1 MKNVLMSVTLASAVA
16 LLSQCA
22 AAENVTYHL
31 EGLDLSTMTKG
42 SNDVNKNKSTGGN
55 TLTMNGVQYSTGV
68 GTHAES
74 HYVIYLNGKGVSFR
88 AKVGIDDESL
98 DSEGRSRSNGVIFR
112 VVSLDDGTDLAN
124 SGVVNAGEGAKEIS
138 ASLEGVAQIDLVV
151 ETNGAND
158 WDHADWVETELVCSE
173 AIFADETTNRLWN
186 PTESGKSIADGA
198 EWNPKFTGG
207 YPTHC
212 DFFAINSETPAAL
225 SVGESFAAKKLRVGY
240 GVTLNDSGDFVQDAA
255 SDLGAVF
262 NMTGGS
268 LDVIDE
274 LSIGAAFADKCNCIM
289 NVTGGKVSAGKLIM
303 GDCASNGGKYNG
315 LTIDGAGAEMELNL
329 GESTI
334 SQYREG
340 NSKIEIKNG
349 GKLTSKSR
357 FTVGRDGFA
366 TVTVEGKD
374 SSFISSGNLHIAQA
388 SSARGVV
395 HVVSGTLEAGNHI
408 YVGENGVG
416 TLIVSGKLKAGNNI
430 SVGENGV
437 GTLRVEGTDS
447 SFISSGNL
455 HIAQRSSATGVVH
468 VVSGTLQAGNDIYV
482 GNKGF
487 GTLTIDGGTVSCT
500 WWLDFNREEGSS
512 SEHGGVVNFN
522 GGVLNVGRIHSARG
536 PSTFNWNGGTYKPN
550 GNESDCFDASE
561 GLTVNVLARGAV
573 LDTSSCS
580 EKSKESKI
588 ASALAGSGFFRKIG
602 SGTGKLT
609 GSVDLRRGFVVEQ
622 GTLKIT
628 GTIASTATTPLKE
641 ISVADGAS
649 LDLNEQTV
657 HVLAYKVAGVGKE
670 AGTYSEQNGTII
682 VVDADTTPVS
692 AVWTNGAGDGDV
704 DNAAN
709 WETRNEDGVVVYDVL
724 PTDSTVVTIPYK
736 GRLENLG
743 EFDSLETILSVSGE
757 ATLAG
762 FAAAPVVAKSA
773 VGWYDASDRASLTVA
788 DDGTVNGIDNKGSS
802 SVDLDLA
809 LAEPGKLRQ
818 PSYDPAKWSLNGL
831 PVIAFTNAY
840 GFASKD
846 ETGIA
851 SSADKTIMVVSRHQC
866 NTFHKY
872 DDSGAETGEYYNEM
886 MPLGIEST
894 NENNDGF
901 RIEDC
906 DWGWRMSYWDEGIET
921 GKFRELDLKKG
932 SITARDP
939 SNNER
944 WQMWDMGIGDM
955 VVQAHCW
962 DSDTGHLG
970 TSASE
975 TISAAGERTDN
986 KIYLGYRKRYST
998 SSSGFIAEAF
1008 VFDKALAEG
1017 ELAAMRDY
1025 LQQKWFSSDSVSTL
1039 PESLRLESGASLNL
1053 NGRPVEFAK
1062 VYGGGTLSN
1071 GAATITDTLVVTVND
1086 DGTIDPLAVDGA
1098 LVIGQNAKLVVKNAR
1113 KLVGTNPVVVAS
1125 ATEGITGAFAS
1136 AVSDP
1141 EGLPLRSVKSA
1152 DGKSITI
1159 ARRGGLM
1166 LILR

>member
-22 AAENVTYHL
+22 AAENVTYRL
-31 EGLDLSTMTKG
+31 EDLDLSTMTKG
-42 SNDVNKNKSTGGN
+42 SNAVNKNQSTDGKR
-55 TLTMNGVQYSTGV
+55 LTINGKEYDYGV

-74 HYVIYLNGKGVSFR
+74 HYVIYLNGKGVSFK
-88 AKVGIDDESL
+88 AKGGLDDEQR
-98 DSEGRSRSNGVIFR
+98 DENGTPRSNGVIFK
-112 VVSLDDGTDLAN
+112 VVNLDNNSIIATTDVVKGKTDAVSLKQLTDNSETINLA
-124 SGVVNAGEGAKEIS
+124 GIQK
-138 ASLEGVAQIDLVV
+138 IDLVV
-151 ETNGAND
+151 DPNGGND
-158 WDHADWVETELVCSE
+158 WDHADWVETELICSE
-173 AIFADETTNRLWN
+173 AIFVDETKRLWN

-198 EWNPKFTGG
+198 AWNPTFEDG

-225 SVGESFAAKKLRVGY
+225 SVGESFAAKKFRVGY
-240 GVTLNDSGDFVQDAA
+240 GVTLNGSEFHHDAA
-255 SDLGAVF
+255 NDRGGVF
-262 NMTGGS
+262 NMTGGL

-274 LSIGAAFADKCNCIM
+274 LFIGAGYADNRNCM
-289 NVTGGKVSAGKLIM
+289 MKVTGGKVTAGKLIM

-315 LTIDGAGAEMELNL
+315 LTIDGAEMELTV
-329 GESTI
+329 GESYI
-334 SQYREG
+334 SKYEKG

-357 FTVGRDGFA
+357 FYVGEQGFG
-366 TVTVEGKD
+366 TLTVEGTD
-374 SSFISSGNLHIAQA
+374 SSFISSGDLYIAEG

-395 HVVSGTLEAGNHI
+395 HVVSGTLEARDRI
-408 YVGENGVG
+408 YVGEQGFG
-416 TLIVSGKLKAGNNI
+416 TL
-430 SVGENGV
+430 
-437 GTLRVEGTDS
+437 TVEGTDS
-447 SFISSGNL
+447 SFKSSGNL
-455 HIAQRSSATGVVH
+455 HIAQGSSATGVVH

-522 GGVLNVGRIHSARG
+522 GGVLNVGKIHSARG

-573 LDTSSCS
+573 LDTSSCF
-580 EKSKESKI
+580 EKGKESII

-609 GSVDLRRGFVVEQ
+609 GSVDLRRGFIVEE

-628 GTIASTATTPLKE
+628 GTIASMATTPLKE

-649 LDLNEQTV
+649 LDLNGQTV
-657 HVLAYKVAGVGKE
+657 HVLAYKVAGVEQE

-682 VVDADTTPVS
+682 VIAADTTPVS
-692 AVWTNGAGDGDV
+692 AVWTNGSGDGDV
-704 DNAAN
+704 ANAAN
-709 WETRNEDGVVVYDVL
+709 WEARNKDGVLLYDVL
-724 PTDSTVVTIPYK
+724 PTDSTVVTIPYE
-736 GRLENLG
+736 GRLEKLG
-743 EFDSLETILSVSGE
+743 EFNSAETILSVSGA

-762 FAAAPVVAKSA
+762 FAAAPVIAKSA

-809 LAEPGKLRQ
+809 LAEPDKARQ

-872 DDSGAETGEYYNEM
+872 DSSGAETGEYYNEM

-894 NENNDGF
+894 TENNDGF

-906 DWGWRMSYWDEGIET
+906 DWGWRLSYWDEGIET
-921 GKFRELDLKKG
+921 GKFRELGKG

-944 WQMWDMGIGDM
+944 WQMWDMGIKDM
-955 VVQAHCW
+955 TVLAHCW

-970 TSASE
+970 ISASE
-975 TISAAGERTDN
+975 MISAAGERTDN
-986 KIYLGYRKRYST
+986 KIYLGYRKLYST

-1086 DGTIDPLAVDGA
+1086 DGTIAPLAVDGA
-1098 LVIGQNAKLVVKNAR
+1098 LVIGKNAKIVVKNAK
-1113 KLVGTNPVVVAS
+1113 KLIGLNPVVVAS

-1166 LILR
+1166 LIVR

>member
-31 EGLDLSTMTKG
+31 EDLDLSTMTKG
-42 SNDVNKNKSTGGN
+42 SNAVNKNQSTDGKP
-55 TLTMNGVQYSTGV
+55 LTINGEVYEKGV

-74 HYVIYLNGKGVSFR
+74 HYVIYLNGKGVSFK
-88 AKVGIDDESL
+88 AKGGLDDEQL
-98 DSEGRSRSNGVIFR
+98 ENGTPRSNGVIFKI
-112 VVSLDDGTDLAN
+112 VNLDSNTEIASTGVVYGGTDAVSLKQTSDNSETINLDGIQ
-124 SGVVNAGEGAKEIS
+124 K
-138 ASLEGVAQIDLVV
+138 IDLVV
-151 ETNGAND
+151 DPNGGND

-173 AIFADETTNRLWN
+173 AIFPNETKRLWN
-186 PTESGKSIADGA
+186 PTESGKSITDGA
-198 EWNPKFTGG
+198 AWFPTFRGG

-240 GVTLNDSGDFVQDAA
+240 GVTLNDSGEFVQDAA
-255 SDLGAVF
+255 SDRGAVF

-274 LSIGAAFADKCNCIM
+274 LSIGAGFADNCNCIM
-289 NVTGGKVSAGKLIM
+289 NVTGGKVTAGKLIM

-315 LTIDGAGAEMELNL
+315 LTIDGAEMELNV
-329 GESTI
+329 GESYI

-357 FTVGRDGFA
+357 FNVGASGFA

-395 HVVSGTLEAGNHI
+395 HVVSGTLEASDRI
-408 YVGENGVG
+408 YVGDWGFG
-416 TLIVSGKLKAGNNI
+416 TL
-430 SVGENGV
+430 
-437 GTLRVEGTDS
+437 TVEGTDS
-447 SFISSGNL
+447 SFKSSGNL
-455 HIAQRSSATGVVH
+455 HIAQESSATGVVH
-468 VVSGTLQAGNDIYV
+468 IVSGTLKAGNDIYV

-500 WWLDFNREEGSS
+500 YWLDFNREEGSS
-512 SEHGGVVNFN
+512 SEHGGVVNLN
-522 GGVLNVGRIHSARG
+522 GGVLNVGKIHSARG

-550 GNESDCFDASE
+550 GNYSDCFEAPE
-561 GLTVNVLARGAV
+561 GLTVNVLAGGAV

-580 EKSKESKI
+580 ESII
-588 ASALAGSGFFRKIG
+588 APALAGSGFFRKIG

-609 GSVDLRRGFVVEQ
+609 GSVDLRRGFIVEE

-657 HVLAYKVAGVGKE
+657 HVLAYKVAGVEKK
-670 AGTYSEQNGTII
+670 AGTYSKQNGTII
-682 VVDADTTPVS
+682 VIDADTTPVS
-692 AVWTNGAGDGDV
+692 AVWTNGSGDGDV
-704 DNAAN
+704 ANAAN
-709 WETRNEDGVVVYDVL
+709 WEARNKDGVVVYDVL
-724 PTDSTVVTIPYK
+724 PTDSTVVTIPYE

-743 EFDSLETILSVSGE
+743 EFNSAETILSVSGA

-762 FAAAPVVAKSA
+762 FAAAPVIAKSA

-788 DDGTVNGIDNKGSS
+788 DDGTVNGINNKGSS

-809 LAEPGKLRQ
+809 LAKPDKARQ
-818 PSYDPAKWSLNGL
+818 PSYDPEKWSLNGL

-851 SSADKTIMVVSRHQC
+851 SSADKTIMVVSRHQF

-872 DDSGAETGEYYNEM
+872 DSSGAETGGHYNEM

-894 NENNDGF
+894 TDNNNGF

-906 DWGWRMSYWDEGIET
+906 TWGWRLSYCDEGNEAD
-921 GKFRELDLKKG
+921 KFRDLGKG
-932 SITARDP
+932 SITASSH

-944 WQMWDMGIGDM
+944 WQIWDMGIGNK

-975 TISAAGERTDN
+975 TISTASERTDN
-986 KIYLGYRKRYST
+986 KIYLGYRKFYSA

-1071 GAATITDTLVVTVND
+1071 GAATITDALVVTVND
-1086 DGTIDPLAVDGA
+1086 DGTIAPLAVDGA
-1098 LVIGQNAKLVVKNAR
+1098 LVIGENAKLVVKNAR
-1113 KLVGTNPVVVAS
+1113 NLVGLNPVVVAS

-1166 LILR
+1166 LIVR

>member
-1 MKNVLMSVTLASAVA
+1 MKNVFMSVTLASAVA

-31 EGLDLSTMTKG
+31 EDLDLSTMTKG
-42 SNDVNKNKSTGGN
+42 SNDVNKNQSTAGKR
-55 TLTMNGVQYSTGV
+55 LTINGKEYDYGV

-74 HYVIYLNGKGVSFR
+74 HYVIYLNGKGVSFK
-88 AKVGIDDESL
+88 AKGGLDDEQL
-98 DSEGRSRSNGVIFR
+98 ENGTPRSNGVIFK
-112 VVSLDDGTDLAN
+112 VVNLDDNALIATTGVVKGNTPAVSLKQLTDNSETINLA
-124 SGVVNAGEGAKEIS
+124 GIQK
-138 ASLEGVAQIDLVV
+138 IDLVV
-151 ETNGAND
+151 DPNGGND
-158 WDHADWVETELVCSE
+158 WDHADWVETELICSE
-173 AIFADETTNRLWN
+173 AIFVDETKRLWN

-198 EWNPKFTGG
+198 AWNPTFEDG

-255 SDLGAVF
+255 SDRGAVF
-262 NMTGGS
+262 NMTGGT

-274 LSIGAAFADKCNCIM
+274 LFVGAGYADNRNCIM
-289 NVTGGKVSAGKLIM
+289 NVTGGKVTAGKLIM

-329 GESTI
+329 GESNM

-366 TVTVEGKD
+366 TVTVEGTD
-374 SSFISSGNLHIAQA
+374 SSFRSSGNLHIAQ
-388 SSARGVV
+388 
-395 HVVSGTLEAGNHI
+395 E
-408 YVGENGVG
+408 
-416 TLIVSGKLKAGNNI
+416 
-430 SVGENGV
+430 
-437 GTLRVEGTDS
+437 
-447 SFISSGNL
+447 
-455 HIAQRSSATGVVH
+455 SSATGVVH

-522 GGVLNVGRIHSARG
+522 GGVLNVGKIHSARG

-580 EKSKESKI
+580 TSII
-588 ASALAGSGFFRKIG
+588 APALAGSGFFRKTG
-602 SGTGKLT
+602 SGTGELT
-609 GSVDLRRGFVVEQ
+609 GSVDLRRGFIVEQ

-628 GTIASTATTPLKE
+628 GTIAETTATTPLKE

-649 LDLNEQTV
+649 LDLNGQTV
-657 HVLAYKVAGVGKE
+657 HVLAYKVGGIEKE

-682 VVDADTTPVS
+682 VIAADTTPVS
-692 AVWTNGAGDGDV
+692 AVWTNGSGDGDV
-704 DNAAN
+704 ANAAN
-709 WETRNEDGVVVYDVL
+709 WEARNKDGVLLYDVL
-724 PTDSTVVTIPYK
+724 PTDSTVVTIPYE
-736 GRLENLG
+736 GRLEKLG
-743 EFDSLETILSVSGE
+743 EFNSAETILSVSGA

-762 FAAAPVVAKSA
+762 FAAAPVIAKSA

-788 DDGTVNGIDNKGSS
+788 DDGTVNGINNKGSS

-809 LAEPGKLRQ
+809 LAEPGKARQ

-840 GFASKD
+840 GFASKA

-851 SSADKTIMVVSRHQC
+851 SSANKTIMVVSRHQC

-872 DDSGAETGEYYNEM
+872 DDSGVATGEYYNEM

-894 NENNDGF
+894 TDDNNGF

-906 DWGWRMSYWDEGIET
+906 YWGWRLSYWDEGIET
-921 GKFRELDLKKG
+921 AKFRELGKG
-932 SITARDP
+932 SITASSH

-944 WQMWDMGIGDM
+944 WQIWDMGIKDM
-955 VVQAHCW
+955 LVQAHCW
-962 DSDTGHLG
+962 DSDTGNLG

-975 TISAAGERTDN
+975 TISAASERTDN
-986 KIYLGYRKRYST
+986 KIYLGYRKFYSA

-1008 VFDKALAEG
+1008 VFDKALDEG

-1039 PESLRLESGASLNL
+1039 PESLRLESDASLNL

-1086 DGTIDPLAVDGA
+1086 DGTIAPLAVDGA
-1098 LVIGQNAKLVVKNAR
+1098 LVIGKNAKIVVKNAR
-1113 KLVGTNPVVVAS
+1113 KLIGLNPVVVAS

-1166 LILR
+1166 LIVR

>member
-1 MKNVLMSVTLASAVA
+1 MKNVLMSVTLASAVV

-22 AAENVTYHL
+22 SAENVTNQL
-31 EGLDLSTMTKG
+31 ENLDLSTMTKG
-42 SNDVNKNKSTGGN
+42 SNKVRKNLSTGGN
-55 TLTMNGVQYSTGV
+55 PLKINGTTYEKGV

-74 HYVIYLNGKGVSFR
+74 HYVIYLYGKGVSFK
-88 AKVGIDDESL
+88 AKGGLDDEQL
-98 DSEGRSRSNGVIFR
+98 ENGTPRSNGVIFK
-112 VVSLDDGTDLAN
+112 VVNLDDNTEIASTGVVYGGTDAVSLKQKSDSSETIDLV
-124 SGVVNAGEGAKEIS
+124 GIQK
-138 ASLEGVAQIDLVV
+138 IDLVV
-151 ETNGAND
+151 DPYGGNN
-158 WDHADWVETELVCSE
+158 WDHADWVETELVCSG
-173 AIFADETTNRLWN
+173 AIFVDGETKRLWN

-198 EWNPKFTGG
+198 AWLPTFTGG

-240 GVTLNDSGDFVQDAA
+240 GVTLNDSGEFVQDSA
-255 SDLGAVF
+255 SDRGAVF
-262 NMTGGS
+262 YMTGGT

-274 LSIGAAFADKCNCIM
+274 LRIGAACADNNNCIM

-303 GDCASNGGKYNG
+303 GDCAPKGGKYNG
-315 LTIDGAGAEMELNL
+315 LTIDGAGAEMELNSD
-329 GESTI
+329 GSTL
-334 SQYREG
+334 SPWNAG

-349 GKLTSKSR
+349 GKLTIKSS
-357 FTVGRDGFA
+357 FYVGASGSA
-366 TVTVEGKD
+366 TVTVEGTD
-374 SSFISSGNLHIAQA
+374 SSFISSGNLHIAQG

-395 HVVSGTLEAGNHI
+395 HVKSGTLEAGNHI

-416 TLIVSGKLKAGNNI
+416 TL
-430 SVGENGV
+430 
-437 GTLRVEGTDS
+437 TVEGTDS
-447 SFISSGNL
+447 SFKSSGNL
-455 HIAQRSSATGVVH
+455 HIAQGSSATGVVH
-468 VVSGTLQAGNDIYV
+468 VVSGTLQAGDDIYV

-487 GTLTIDGGTVSCT
+487 GTLTIDGGTVSCAHR
-500 WWLDFNREEGSS
+500 LDFNREEGSPT
-512 SEHGGVVNFN
+512 EQGGVVNLN
-522 GGVLNVGRIHSARG
+522 GGVLNVGKIHSARG

-550 GNESDCFDASE
+550 GNESDCFEASE
-561 GLTVNVLARGAV
+561 GLTVNVLAGGAV

-580 EKSKESKI
+580 EKGKESII
-588 ASALAGSGFFRKIG
+588 APALAGYGFFRKTG
-602 SGTGKLT
+602 SGTGELT
-609 GSVDLRRGFVVEQ
+609 GSVDLRRGFIVEE

-649 LDLNEQTV
+649 LYLNGQTV
-657 HVLAYKVAGVGKE
+657 HVLAYKVAGVEQE

-682 VVDADTTPVS
+682 VIDADTTPVS
-692 AVWTNGAGDGDV
+692 AVWTNGSGDGDV
-704 DNAAN
+704 ANAAN
-709 WETRNEDGVVVYDVL
+709 WEARNEDGVVVYDVL
-724 PTDSTVVTIPYK
+724 PTASTVVTIPYE
-736 GRLENLG
+736 GRLEKLG
-743 EFDSLETILSVSGE
+743 EFNSAETILSVSGA

-762 FAAAPVVAKSA
+762 FTAAPVVAKSA
-773 VGWYDASDRASLTVA
+773 VGWYDASDSATLTVA

-809 LAEPGKLRQ
+809 LAEPDEARQ

-846 ETGIA
+846 ESGIA
-851 SSADKTIMVVSRHQC
+851 SSGDKTIMVVSRHQF

-872 DDSGAETGEYYNEM
+872 DSSGAATDEYHNEM
-886 MPLGIEST
+886 VPLGIEST
-894 NENNDGF
+894 TDNNNGF
-901 RIEDC
+901 RIENST
-906 DWGWRMSYWDEGIET
+906 WGWCLSYWDEGNEAD
-921 GKFRELDLKKG
+921 KFRDLGKE
-932 SITARDP
+932 SITASSN

-944 WQMWDMGIGDM
+944 WQIWDMGIGNK

-975 TISAAGERTDN
+975 TISAASERTDN
-986 KIYLGYRKRYST
+986 RIYLGYRKRYST

-1071 GAATITDTLVVTVND
+1071 GAATITDALVVTVND

-1098 LVIGQNAKLVVKNAR
+1098 LVIGANARLVVKNAR
-1113 KLVGTNPVVVAS
+1113 KLVGTNPVVALS
-1125 ATEGITGAFAS
+1125 ATEGITGSFAS

-1166 LILR
+1166 LIFQ

>member
-22 AAENVTYHL
+22 SAENVTYRL
-31 EGLDLSTMTKG
+31 EDLDLSTMTKG
-42 SNDVNKNKSTGGN
+42 SNAVNKNKSTDGN
-55 TLTMNGVQYSTGV
+55 TLTINETIYGEGV

-74 HYVIYLNGKGVSFR
+74 HYVIRLNGRGVSFK
-88 AKVGIDDESL
+88 AKGGLDDEQL
-98 DSEGRSRSNGVIFR
+98 ENGTPRSNGVIFKI
-112 VVSLDDGTDLAN
+112 VNLDSNTEIASTGVVYGGTDAVSLKQTSDNSETINLDGIQ
-124 SGVVNAGEGAKEIS
+124 K
-138 ASLEGVAQIDLVV
+138 IDLVV
-151 ETNGAND
+151 DPNGGND

-173 AIFADETTNRLWN
+173 AIFPNETKRLWN
-186 PTESGKSIADGA
+186 PTGSGKSIADGA
-198 EWNPKFTGG
+198 AWNPTFEDG

-240 GVTLNDSGDFVQDAA
+240 GVTLNGSGNFVEDAA
-255 SDLGAVF
+255 SDRGAVF
-262 NMTGGS
+262 NMTGGT

-274 LSIGAAFADKCNCIM
+274 LFVGAGYADNRDCIM

-303 GDCASNGGKYNG
+303 GECASNGGKYNG
-315 LTIDGAGAEMELNL
+315 LTIDGAEMELNV

-334 SQYREG
+334 SPWHAG

-357 FTVGRDGFA
+357 F
-366 TVTVEGKD
+366 
-374 SSFISSGNLHIAQA
+374 
-388 SSARGVV
+388 
-395 HVVSGTLEAGNHI
+395 
-408 YVGENGVG
+408 YVGEQGLG
-416 TLIVSGKLKAGNNI
+416 TL
-430 SVGENGV
+430 
-437 GTLRVEGTDS
+437 TVEGTDS

-455 HIAQRSSATGVVH
+455 HIAQESSATGVVH

-500 WWLDFNREEGSS
+500 YWLDFNREEGSS
-512 SEHGGVVNFN
+512 SDHGGVVNFN
-522 GGVLNVGRIHSARG
+522 GGVLNVGKVHSARG

-550 GNESDCFDASE
+550 GNESGCFDAPE
-561 GLTVNVLARGAV
+561 GLTVNVLAGGAV
-573 LDTSSCS
+573 LDTSSCF
-580 EKSKESKI
+580 EKSIESII
-588 ASALAGSGFFRKIG
+588 APALAGYGFFRKTG
-602 SGTGKLT
+602 SGTGELT
-609 GSVDLRRGFVVEQ
+609 GSVDLRRGFIVEQ

-628 GTIASTATTPLKE
+628 GTIAETTATTPLKE

-649 LDLNEQTV
+649 LDLNGQTV
-657 HVLAYKVAGVGKE
+657 HVLAYKVAGVEQE
-670 AGTYSEQNGTII
+670 AGTYSEQKGTII
-682 VVDADTTPVS
+682 VIDADTTPVS

-736 GRLENLG
+736 GRLEKLR
-743 EFDSLETILSVSGE
+743 EFNSAETILSVSGA

-762 FAAAPVVAKSA
+762 FAAAPVIAKSA
-773 VGWYDASDRASLTVA
+773 VGWYDASDSATLTVA

-809 LAEPGKLRQ
+809 LAEPGKSRQ

-851 SSADKTIMVVSRHQC
+851 SSADKTIMVVSRHQF

-872 DDSGAETGEYYNEM
+872 DSSGAETGEYYNEM

-894 NENNDGF
+894 STNDDGF

-906 DWGWRMSYWDEGIET
+906 DWGWRLSYWDEGNEAD
-921 GKFRELDLKKG
+921 KFRDLGKG
-932 SITARDP
+932 SITASSH

-944 WQMWDMGIGDM
+944 WQIWDMGIGNK

-962 DSDTGHLG
+962 DSDTGYLG

-975 TISAAGERTDN
+975 TISTASERKDN
-986 KIYLGYRKRYST
+986 RIYLGYRKRYST

-1039 PESLRLESGASLNL
+1039 PESLRLENGASLDL

-1071 GAATITDTLVVTVND
+1071 GAATITDALVVTVND

-1098 LVIGQNAKLVVKNAR
+1098 LVIGANARLVVKNAR
-1113 KLVGTNPVVVAS
+1113 KLVGTNPVVALS
-1125 ATEGITGAFAS
+1125 ATEGITGSFAS

>member
-22 AAENVTYHL
+22 AAENVTYRL
-31 EGLDLSTMTKG
+31 EDLDLSTMTKG
-42 SNDVNKNKSTGGN
+42 SNAVNKNQSTDGKR
-55 TLTMNGVQYSTGV
+55 LTINGKEYDYGV

-74 HYVIYLNGKGVSFR
+74 HYVIYLNGKGVSFK
-88 AKVGIDDESL
+88 AKGGLDDEQR
-98 DSEGRSRSNGVIFR
+98 DENGTPRSNGVIFK
-112 VVSLDDGTDLAN
+112 VVNLDDNSIIATTDVVKGKTDAVSLKQLTDNSETINLA
-124 SGVVNAGEGAKEIS
+124 GIQK
-138 ASLEGVAQIDLVV
+138 IDLVV
-151 ETNGAND
+151 DPNGGND

-173 AIFADETTNRLWN
+173 ARFVDETKRLWN

-198 EWNPKFTGG
+198 NWSPSFTTG

-225 SVGESFAAKKLRVGY
+225 SSGESFVAKKLRVGY
-240 GVTLNDSGDFVQDAA
+240 GVTLNDSGEFVQDAA
-255 SDLGAVF
+255 SDRGAVF
-262 NMTGGS
+262 NMTGGT

-274 LSIGAAFADKCNCIM
+274 LFIGAGYADNRNCIM
-289 NVTGGKVSAGKLIM
+289 NVTGGKVSADKLIM

-315 LTIDGAGAEMELNL
+315 LTIDGAEMELTL
-329 GESTI
+329 GESYI
-334 SQYREG
+334 SKYEKG

-357 FTVGRDGFA
+357 FYVGDKGF
-366 TVTVEGKD
+366 
-374 SSFISSGNLHIAQA
+374 
-388 SSARGVV
+388 
-395 HVVSGTLEAGNHI
+395 GTL
-408 YVGENGVG
+408 
-416 TLIVSGKLKAGNNI
+416 T
-430 SVGENGV
+430 
-437 GTLRVEGTDS
+437 VEGTDS

-455 HIAQRSSATGVVH
+455 HIAQESSATGVVH

-522 GGVLNVGRIHSARG
+522 GGVLNVGKIHSARG

-550 GNESDCFDASE
+550 GNERDCFDASE
-561 GLTVNVLARGAV
+561 GLTVNVLARGAA

-580 EKSKESKI
+580 TSII
-588 ASALAGSGFFRKIG
+588 APALAGSGFFRKTG
-602 SGTGKLT
+602 SGTGELT
-609 GSVDLRRGFVVEQ
+609 GSVDLRRGFIVEQ

-628 GTIASTATTPLKE
+628 GTIAETTATTPLKE

-657 HVLAYKVAGVGKE
+657 HVLAYKVGGIEKE

-682 VVDADTTPVS
+682 VIAADTTPVS

-709 WETRNEDGVVVYDVL
+709 WEARNKDGVLLYDVL
-724 PTDSTVVTIPYK
+724 PTASTVVTVPYE

-743 EFDSLETILSVSGE
+743 EFNSAETILSVSGA

-762 FAAAPVVAKSA
+762 FAAAPVIAKSA

-809 LAEPGKLRQ
+809 LAEPGKSRQ

-846 ETGIA
+846 ETGIG
-851 SSADKTIMVVSRHQC
+851 SSANKTIMVVSRHQC

-872 DDSGAETGEYYNEM
+872 DESGAETVEYYNEM

-894 NENNDGF
+894 TDDNNGF

-906 DWGWRMSYWDEGIET
+906 YWGWRLSYWDEGIET
-921 GKFRELDLKKG
+921 AKFRELGKG
-932 SITARDP
+932 SITASSH

-944 WQMWDMGIGDM
+944 WQIWDMGIGNK

-975 TISAAGERTDN
+975 TISTASERTDN
-986 KIYLGYRKRYST
+986 KIYLGYRKFYSA

-1025 LQQKWFSSDSVSTL
+1025 LQQKWFSSDSVSTI

-1071 GAATITDTLVVTVND
+1071 GAATITDALVVTVND
-1086 DGTIDPLAVDGA
+1086 DGTIAPLAVDGA
-1098 LVIGQNAKLVVKNAR
+1098 LVIGKNAKIVVKNAK
-1113 KLVGTNPVVVAS
+1113 KLIGLNPVVVAS

-1166 LILR
+1166 LIVR

>member
-1 MKNVLMSVTLASAVA
+1 MKNVFMSVTLASAVA

-31 EGLDLSTMTKG
+31 EDLDLSTMTKG
-42 SNDVNKNKSTGGN
+42 SNDVNKNQSTAGKR
-55 TLTMNGVQYSTGV
+55 LTINGKEYDYGV

-74 HYVIYLNGKGVSFR
+74 HYVIYLNGKGVSFK
-88 AKVGIDDESL
+88 AKGGLDDEQL
-98 DSEGRSRSNGVIFR
+98 ENGTPRSNGVIFK
-112 VVSLDDGTDLAN
+112 VVNLDDNALIATTGVVKGNTPAVSLKQLTDNSETINLA
-124 SGVVNAGEGAKEIS
+124 GIQK
-138 ASLEGVAQIDLVV
+138 IDLVV
-151 ETNGAND
+151 DPNGGND
-158 WDHADWVETELVCSE
+158 WDHADWVETELICSE
-173 AIFADETTNRLWN
+173 AIFVDETKRLWN

-198 EWNPKFTGG
+198 AWNPTFEDG

-255 SDLGAVF
+255 SDRGAVF
-262 NMTGGS
+262 NMTGGT

-274 LSIGAAFADKCNCIM
+274 LFVGAGYADNRNCIM
-289 NVTGGKVSAGKLIM
+289 NVTGGKVTAGKLIM

-329 GESTI
+329 GESNM

-366 TVTVEGKD
+366 TVTVEGTD
-374 SSFISSGNLHIAQA
+374 SSFRSSGNLHIAQ
-388 SSARGVV
+388 
-395 HVVSGTLEAGNHI
+395 E
-408 YVGENGVG
+408 
-416 TLIVSGKLKAGNNI
+416 
-430 SVGENGV
+430 
-437 GTLRVEGTDS
+437 
-447 SFISSGNL
+447 
-455 HIAQRSSATGVVH
+455 SSATGVVH

-522 GGVLNVGRIHSARG
+522 GGVLNVGKIHSARG

-580 EKSKESKI
+580 TSII
-588 ASALAGSGFFRKIG
+588 APALAGSGFFRKTG
-602 SGTGKLT
+602 SGTGELT
-609 GSVDLRRGFVVEQ
+609 GSVDLRRGFIVEQ

-628 GTIASTATTPLKE
+628 GTIAETTATTPLKE

-649 LDLNEQTV
+649 LDLNGQTV
-657 HVLAYKVAGVGKE
+657 HVLAYKVGGIEKE

-682 VVDADTTPVS
+682 VIAADTTPVS
-692 AVWTNGAGDGDV
+692 AVWTNGSGDGDV
-704 DNAAN
+704 ANAAN
-709 WETRNEDGVVVYDVL
+709 WEARNKDGVLLYDVL
-724 PTDSTVVTIPYK
+724 PTDSTVVTIPYE
-736 GRLENLG
+736 GRLEKLG
-743 EFDSLETILSVSGE
+743 EFNSAETILSVSGA

-762 FAAAPVVAKSA
+762 FAAAPVIAKSA

-788 DDGTVNGIDNKGSS
+788 DDGTVNGINNKGSS

-809 LAEPGKLRQ
+809 LAEPGKARQ

-840 GFASKD
+840 GFASKA

-851 SSADKTIMVVSRHQC
+851 SSANKTIMVVSRHQC

-872 DDSGAETGEYYNEM
+872 DESGAETVEYYNEM

-894 NENNDGF
+894 TDDNNGF

-906 DWGWRMSYWDEGIET
+906 YWGWRLSYWDEGIET
-921 GKFRELDLKKG
+921 AKFRELGKG
-932 SITARDP
+932 SITASSH

-944 WQMWDMGIGDM
+944 WKIWDMGIKDM
-955 VVQAHCW
+955 LVQAHCW
-962 DSDTGHLG
+962 DSDTGNLG

-975 TISAAGERTDN
+975 TISAASERTDN
-986 KIYLGYRKRYST
+986 KIYLGYRKFYSA

-1008 VFDKALAEG
+1008 VFDKALDEG

-1039 PESLRLESGASLNL
+1039 PESLRLESDASLNL

-1086 DGTIDPLAVDGA
+1086 DGTIAPLAVDGA
-1098 LVIGQNAKLVVKNAR
+1098 LVIGKNAKIVVKNAR
-1113 KLVGTNPVVVAS
+1113 KLIGLNPVVVAS

-1166 LILR
+1166 LIVR

>member
-1 MKNVLMSVTLASAVA
+1 MKNVFMSVTLASAVA

-31 EGLDLSTMTKG
+31 EDLDLSTMTKG
-42 SNDVNKNKSTGGN
+42 SNDVNKNQSTAGKR
-55 TLTMNGVQYSTGV
+55 LTINGKEYDYGV

-74 HYVIYLNGKGVSFR
+74 HYVIYLNGKGVSFK
-88 AKVGIDDESL
+88 AKGGLDDEQL
-98 DSEGRSRSNGVIFR
+98 ENGTPRSNGVIFK
-112 VVSLDDGTDLAN
+112 VVNLDDNALIATTGVVKGNTPAVSLKQVTDSSETINLA
-124 SGVVNAGEGAKEIS
+124 GIQK
-138 ASLEGVAQIDLVV
+138 IDLVV
-151 ETNGAND
+151 DTNGAPD

-173 AIFADETTNRLWN
+173 AIFVDETKRLWN
-186 PTESGKSIADGA
+186 ATESGKSITDGA
-198 EWNPKFTGG
+198 AWFPTFTGG

-225 SVGESFAAKKLRVGY
+225 SVGESFAAKKFRVGY
-240 GVTLNDSGDFVQDAA
+240 GVTLNESGDFNHYSA
-255 SDLGAVF
+255 SDRGAVF
-262 NMTGGS
+262 NMTGGT

-274 LSIGAAFADKCNCIM
+274 LFVGAGYADNRNCIM

-303 GDCASNGGKYNG
+303 GECASNGGKYNG

-329 GESTI
+329 GESTL
-334 SQYREG
+334 SPWGQG

-357 FTVGRDGFA
+357 FTVGASGFA
-366 TVTVEGKD
+366 TVTVEGTD
-374 SSFISSGNLHIAQA
+374 SSFRSSGNLHIAQ
-388 SSARGVV
+388 
-395 HVVSGTLEAGNHI
+395 E
-408 YVGENGVG
+408 
-416 TLIVSGKLKAGNNI
+416 
-430 SVGENGV
+430 
-437 GTLRVEGTDS
+437 
-447 SFISSGNL
+447 
-455 HIAQRSSATGVVH
+455 SSATGVVH

-512 SEHGGVVNFN
+512 SEHGGVVNLN
-522 GGVLNVGRIHSARG
+522 GGVLNVGKIHSARG

-580 EKSKESKI
+580 TSII

-649 LDLNEQTV
+649 LDLNGQTV
-657 HVLAYKVAGVGKE
+657 YVLAYKVGGIEKE

-682 VVDADTTPVS
+682 VIAADTTPVS
-692 AVWTNGAGDGDV
+692 AVWTNGSGDGDV
-704 DNAAN
+704 ANAAN
-709 WETRNEDGVVVYDVL
+709 WETRNKDGVLLYDVL
-724 PTDSTVVTIPYK
+724 PTASTVVTIPYE
-736 GRLENLG
+736 GRLEKLG
-743 EFDSLETILSVSGE
+743 EFNSAETILSVSGA

-762 FAAAPVVAKSA
+762 FAAAPVIAKSA
-773 VGWYDASDRASLTVA
+773 VGWYDASDSATLTVA
-788 DDGTVNGIDNKGSS
+788 DDGTVNGINNKGSS

-809 LAEPGKLRQ
+809 LAKPDKARQ
-818 PSYDPAKWSLNGL
+818 PSYDPEKWSLNGL

-846 ETGIA
+846 ETGIG
-851 SSADKTIMVVSRHQC
+851 SSANKTIMVVSRHQC

-872 DDSGAETGEYYNEM
+872 DESGAETVEYYNEM

-894 NENNDGF
+894 TDDNNGF

-906 DWGWRMSYWDEGIET
+906 YWGWRLSYWDEGIET
-921 GKFRELDLKKG
+921 AKFRELGKG
-932 SITARDP
+932 SITASSH

-944 WQMWDMGIGDM
+944 WQIWDMGIKDM
-955 VVQAHCW
+955 LVQAHCW
-962 DSDTGHLG
+962 DSDTGNLG

-975 TISAAGERTDN
+975 TISAASERTDN
-986 KIYLGYRKRYST
+986 KIYLGYRKFYSA

-1008 VFDKALAEG
+1008 VFDKALDEG

-1025 LQQKWFSSDSVSTL
+1025 LQQKWFSSDSVSTI

-1053 NGRPVEFAK
+1053 NGRLVEFAK

-1071 GAATITDTLVVTVND
+1071 GAATITDALVVTVND
-1086 DGTIDPLAVDGA
+1086 DGTIAPLAVDGA
-1098 LVIGQNAKLVVKNAR
+1098 LVIGKNAKIVVKNAK
-1113 KLVGTNPVVVAS
+1113 KLVGLNPVVVAS

-1159 ARRGGLM
+1159 ARRGGL
-1166 LILR
+1166 IVIVQ

>member
-1 MKNVLMSVTLASAVA
+1 MKNMLMSVTLASAVA

-31 EGLDLSTMTKG
+31 EDLDLSWMMKRG
-42 SNDVNKNKSTGGN
+42 NKNLSTDSKSLLINETPY
-55 TLTMNGVQYSTGV
+55 TTGV

-74 HYVIYLNGKGVSFR
+74 HYLIVLNGKGVSFK
-88 AKVGIDDESL
+88 AKGGLDDEQR
-98 DSEGRSRSNGVIFR
+98 DENGTPRSNGVIFK
-112 VVSLDDGTDLAN
+112 VVNLDNNSIIATTGVVEGKTDAVSLKQVTDNSETINLA
-124 SGVVNAGEGAKEIS
+124 GIQK
-138 ASLEGVAQIDLVV
+138 IDLVV
-151 ETNGAND
+151 DPNGGND

-173 AIFADETTNRLWN
+173 AIFPNETKRLWN
-186 PTESGKSIADGA
+186 PTESGKSITDGA
-198 EWNPKFTGG
+198 AWFPTFTGG

-225 SVGESFAAKKLRVGY
+225 SVGESFAAKKFRVGY
-240 GVTLNDSGDFVQDAA
+240 GVTLNESGDFNHDSA
-255 SDLGAVF
+255 SDRGAVF
-262 NMTGGS
+262 NMTGGT

-274 LSIGAAFADKCNCIM
+274 LFVGAGYADNRDCIM

-303 GDCASNGGKYNG
+303 GECASNGGKYNG
-315 LTIDGAGAEMELNL
+315 LTIDGAGAEMELHF
-329 GESTI
+329 GESTL
-334 SQYREG
+334 SPFGLG

-357 FTVGRDGFA
+357 FNVGASGSA

-374 SSFISSGNLHIAQA
+374 SSFKSSGDLYIAQG

-395 HVVSGTLEAGNHI
+395 HVKSGTLEAGNHI
-408 YVGENGVG
+408 CVGENGFG
-416 TLIVSGKLKAGNNI
+416 TL
-430 SVGENGV
+430 
-437 GTLRVEGTDS
+437 TVEGTGS
-447 SFISSGNL
+447 SFKSSGNL
-455 HIAQRSSATGVVH
+455 HIAQGSSARGVVH

-500 WWLDFNREEGSS
+500 WWLDFNREEGSPT
-512 SEHGGVVNFN
+512 EHGGVVNLN
-522 GGVLNVGRIHSARG
+522 GGVLNVGKIHSARG

-550 GNESDCFDASE
+550 GNYSDCFEAFE
-561 GLTVNVLARGAV
+561 GLTVNVLAGGAV
-573 LDTSSCS
+573 LDTSSCF
-580 EKSKESKI
+580 EKDKNKESII
-588 ASALAGSGFFRKIG
+588 APALAGSGFFKKTG
-602 SGTGKLT
+602 SGTGELR
-609 GSVDLRRGFVVEQ
+609 GSVDLRRGFIVEE

-628 GTIASTATTPLKE
+628 GTIAETTATTPLKE

-649 LDLNEQTV
+649 LDLNGQTV

-682 VVDADTTPVS
+682 VIDADTTPVS
-692 AVWTNGAGDGDV
+692 AVWTNGSGDGDV
-704 DNAAN
+704 ANAAN
-709 WETRNEDGVVVYDVL
+709 WEARNKDGVLLYDVL
-724 PTDSTVVTIPYK
+724 PTDSTVVTIPYE
-736 GRLENLG
+736 GRLEKLR
-743 EFDSLETILSVSGE
+743 EFNSAETILSVSGA

-762 FAAAPVVAKSA
+762 FAAAPVIAKSA
-773 VGWYDASDRASLTVA
+773 VGWYDASDSATLTVA

-809 LAEPGKLRQ
+809 LAEPGKSRQ
-818 PSYDPAKWSLNGL
+818 PSYDPEKWSLNGL

-872 DDSGAETGEYYNEM
+872 DNSGAETGEYYNEM

-894 NENNDGF
+894 STNDDGF

-906 DWGWRMSYWDEGIET
+906 DWGWRLSYWDEGIET
-921 GKFRELDLKKG
+921 DKVRDLGKE
-932 SITARDP
+932 SITASSH

-944 WQMWDMGIGDM
+944 WQIWDMGIGNK

-975 TISAAGERTDN
+975 TISTASERTDN
-986 KIYLGYRKRYST
+986 KLYLGYRKLYSA

-1086 DGTIDPLAVDGA
+1086 DGTIAPLAVDGA
-1098 LVIGQNAKLVVKNAR
+1098 LVIGANARLVVKNAR
-1113 KLVGTNPVVVAS
+1113 KLVGMNPVVAAS

-1159 ARRGGLM
+1159 ARRGGLT

>member
-22 AAENVTYHL
+22 AAENVTYRL
-31 EGLDLSTMTKG
+31 EDLDLSTMTKG
-42 SNDVNKNKSTGGN
+42 SNAVNKNQSTDGKR
-55 TLTMNGVQYSTGV
+55 LTINGKEYDYGV

-74 HYVIYLNGKGVSFR
+74 HYVIYLNGKGVSFK
-88 AKVGIDDESL
+88 AKGGLDDEQR
-98 DSEGRSRSNGVIFR
+98 DENGTPRSNGVIFK
-112 VVSLDDGTDLAN
+112 VVNLDNNSIIATTDVVKGKTDAVSLKQLTDNSETINLA
-124 SGVVNAGEGAKEIS
+124 GIQK
-138 ASLEGVAQIDLVV
+138 IDLVV
-151 ETNGAND
+151 DPNGGND

-173 AIFADETTNRLWN
+173 AIFVDETKRLWN

-198 EWNPKFTGG
+198 AWFPTFTGG

-212 DFFAINSETPAAL
+212 DFFAINSEMPAAL
-225 SVGESFAAKKLRVGY
+225 SVGESFAAKKFRVGY
-240 GVTLNDSGDFVQDAA
+240 GVTLNESGDFVQDAA
-255 SDLGAVF
+255 SDRGAVF
-262 NMTGGS
+262 NMTGGT

-274 LSIGAAFADKCNCIM
+274 LFVGAGYADNRNCIM
-289 NVTGGKVSAGKLIM
+289 KVTGGKVSAGKLIM

-329 GESTI
+329 GESNM

-366 TVTVEGKD
+366 TVTVEGND
-374 SSFISSGNLHIAQA
+374 SSFISSGNLHIAQ
-388 SSARGVV
+388 
-395 HVVSGTLEAGNHI
+395 E
-408 YVGENGVG
+408 
-416 TLIVSGKLKAGNNI
+416 
-430 SVGENGV
+430 
-437 GTLRVEGTDS
+437 
-447 SFISSGNL
+447 
-455 HIAQRSSATGVVH
+455 SSATGVVH

-522 GGVLNVGRIHSARG
+522 GGVLNVGKIHSARG

-573 LDTSSCS
+573 LDTSSCF
-580 EKSKESKI
+580 EKGKESII
-588 ASALAGSGFFRKIG
+588 ASVLAGSGFFRKIG

-609 GSVDLRRGFVVEQ
+609 GSVDLRRGFIVEE

-649 LDLNEQTV
+649 LDLNGQTV
-657 HVLAYKVAGVGKE
+657 HVLAYKVAGVEKE
-670 AGTYSEQNGTII
+670 AGEYSESNGTII
-682 VVDADTTPVS
+682 VIDADTTPVS
-692 AVWTNGAGDGDV
+692 AVWTNGSGDGDV
-704 DNAAN
+704 ANAAN
-709 WETRNEDGVVVYDVL
+709 WETRNKDGVLLYDVL
-724 PTDSTVVTIPYK
+724 PTDSTVVTIPYE
-736 GRLENLG
+736 GRLEKLG
-743 EFDSLETILSVSGE
+743 EFNSAETILSVSGA

-762 FAAAPVVAKSA
+762 FAAAPVIAKSA

-809 LAEPGKLRQ
+809 LAKPDKARQ

-846 ETGIA
+846 ETGIG
-851 SSADKTIMVVSRHQC
+851 SSANKTIMVVSRHQC

-872 DDSGAETGEYYNEM
+872 DESGAETVEYYNEM

-894 NENNDGF
+894 TDDNNGF

-906 DWGWRMSYWDEGIET
+906 YWGWRLSYWDEGIET
-921 GKFRELDLKKG
+921 AKFRELGKG
-932 SITARDP
+932 SITASSH

-944 WQMWDMGIGDM
+944 WQIWDMGIKDM
-955 VVQAHCW
+955 LVQAHCW

-975 TISAAGERTDN
+975 TISTASERTDN
-986 KIYLGYRKRYST
+986 KIYLGYRKFYSA

-1062 VYGGGTLSN
+1062 VYGGGALSN

-1086 DGTIDPLAVDGA
+1086 DGTIAPLAVDGA
-1098 LVIGQNAKLVVKNAR
+1098 LVIGKNAKIVVKNAK
-1113 KLVGTNPVVVAS
+1113 KLVGLNPVVVAS

-1159 ARRGGLM
+1159 ARRGGLT
-1166 LILR
+1166 LIIR

>member
-1 MKNVLMSVTLASAVA
+1 MKNMLMSVTLASAVA

-31 EGLDLSTMTKG
+31 EDLDLSWMMKRG
-42 SNDVNKNKSTGGN
+42 NKNLSTDSKSLLINETPY
-55 TLTMNGVQYSTGV
+55 TTGV

-74 HYVIYLNGKGVSFR
+74 HYLIVLNGKGVSFK
-88 AKVGIDDESL
+88 AKGGLDDEQR
-98 DSEGRSRSNGVIFR
+98 DENGTPRSNGVIFK
-112 VVSLDDGTDLAN
+112 VVNLDNNSIIATTGVVEGKTDAVSLKQVTDNSETINLA
-124 SGVVNAGEGAKEIS
+124 GIQK
-138 ASLEGVAQIDLVV
+138 IDLVV
-151 ETNGAND
+151 DPNGGND

-173 AIFADETTNRLWN
+173 AIFPNETKRLWN
-186 PTESGKSIADGA
+186 PTESGKSITDGA
-198 EWNPKFTGG
+198 AWFPTFTGG

-225 SVGESFAAKKLRVGY
+225 SVGESFAAKKFRVGY
-240 GVTLNDSGDFVQDAA
+240 GVTLNESGDFNHDSA
-255 SDLGAVF
+255 SDRGAVF
-262 NMTGGS
+262 NMTGGT

-274 LSIGAAFADKCNCIM
+274 LFVGAGYADNRDCIM

-303 GDCASNGGKYNG
+303 GECASNGGKYNG
-315 LTIDGAGAEMELNL
+315 LTIDGAGAEMELHF
-329 GESTI
+329 GESTL
-334 SQYREG
+334 SPFGLG

-357 FTVGRDGFA
+357 FNVGASGSA

-374 SSFISSGNLHIAQA
+374 SSFKSSGDLYIAQG

-395 HVVSGTLEAGNHI
+395 HVKSGTLEAGNHI
-408 YVGENGVG
+408 CVGENGFG
-416 TLIVSGKLKAGNNI
+416 TL
-430 SVGENGV
+430 
-437 GTLRVEGTDS
+437 TVEGTGS
-447 SFISSGNL
+447 SFKSSGNL
-455 HIAQRSSATGVVH
+455 HIAQGSSARGVVH

-500 WWLDFNREEGSS
+500 WWLDFNREEGSPT
-512 SEHGGVVNFN
+512 EHGGVVNLN
-522 GGVLNVGRIHSARG
+522 GGVLNVGKIHSARG

-550 GNESDCFDASE
+550 GNYSDCFEASE
-561 GLTVNVLARGAV
+561 GLTVNVLAGGAV
-573 LDTSSCS
+573 LDTSSCF
-580 EKSKESKI
+580 EKSIESII
-588 ASALAGSGFFRKIG
+588 APALAGSGFFKKTG
-602 SGTGKLT
+602 SGTGELR
-609 GSVDLRRGFVVEQ
+609 GSVDLRRGFIVEE

-628 GTIASTATTPLKE
+628 GTIAETTATTPLKE

-649 LDLNEQTV
+649 LDLNGQTV

-682 VVDADTTPVS
+682 VIDADTTPVS
-692 AVWTNGAGDGDV
+692 AVWTNGSGDGDV
-704 DNAAN
+704 ANAAN
-709 WETRNEDGVVVYDVL
+709 WEARNKDGVLLYDVL
-724 PTDSTVVTIPYK
+724 PTDSTVVTIPYE
-736 GRLENLG
+736 GRLEKLR
-743 EFDSLETILSVSGE
+743 EFNSAETILSVSGA

-762 FAAAPVVAKSA
+762 FAAAPVIAKSA
-773 VGWYDASDRASLTVA
+773 VGWYDASDSATLTVA

-809 LAEPGKLRQ
+809 LAEPGKSRQ
-818 PSYDPAKWSLNGL
+818 PSYDPEKWSLNGL

-872 DDSGAETGEYYNEM
+872 DNSGAETGEYYNEM

-894 NENNDGF
+894 STNDDGF

-906 DWGWRMSYWDEGIET
+906 DWGWRLSYWDEGIET
-921 GKFRELDLKKG
+921 DKVRDLGKE
-932 SITARDP
+932 SITASSH

-944 WQMWDMGIGDM
+944 WQIWDMGIGNK

-975 TISAAGERTDN
+975 TISTASERTDN
-986 KIYLGYRKRYST
+986 KLYLGYRKLYSA

-1086 DGTIDPLAVDGA
+1086 DGTIAPLAVDGA
-1098 LVIGQNAKLVVKNAR
+1098 LVIGANARLVVKNAR
-1113 KLVGTNPVVVAS
+1113 KLVGMNPVVAAS

-1159 ARRGGLM
+1159 ARRGGLT

>member
-31 EGLDLSTMTKG
+31 EDLDLSWMMKRG
-42 SNDVNKNKSTGGN
+42 NKNLSTDSKSLLINETPY
-55 TLTMNGVQYSTGV
+55 TTGV

-74 HYVIYLNGKGVSFR
+74 HYLIVLNGKGVSFK
-88 AKVGIDDESL
+88 AKGGLDDEQR
-98 DSEGRSRSNGVIFR
+98 DENGTPRSNGVIFK
-112 VVSLDDGTDLAN
+112 VVNLDNNSIIATTGVVEGKTDAVSLKQVTDNSETINLA
-124 SGVVNAGEGAKEIS
+124 GIQK
-138 ASLEGVAQIDLVV
+138 IDLVV
-151 ETNGAND
+151 DPNGGND

-173 AIFADETTNRLWN
+173 AIFPNETKRLWN
-186 PTESGKSIADGA
+186 PTESGKSITDGA
-198 EWNPKFTGG
+198 AWFPTFTGG

-225 SVGESFAAKKLRVGY
+225 SVGESFAAKKFRVGY
-240 GVTLNDSGDFVQDAA
+240 GVTLNESGDFNHDSA
-255 SDLGAVF
+255 SDRGAVF
-262 NMTGGS
+262 NMTGGT

-274 LSIGAAFADKCNCIM
+274 LFVGAGYADNRDCIM

-303 GDCASNGGKYNG
+303 GECASNGGKYNG
-315 LTIDGAGAEMELNL
+315 LTIDGAGAEMELNF
-329 GESTI
+329 GESTL
-334 SQYREG
+334 SPFGLG

-357 FTVGRDGFA
+357 FNVGASGFA
-366 TVTVEGKD
+366 TVTVEGK
-374 SSFISSGNLHIAQA
+374 
-388 SSARGVV
+388 
-395 HVVSGTLEAGNHI
+395 
-408 YVGENGVG
+408 
-416 TLIVSGKLKAGNNI
+416 
-430 SVGENGV
+430 
-437 GTLRVEGTDS
+437 DS

-500 WWLDFNREEGSS
+500 YWLDFNREEGSS
-512 SEHGGVVNFN
+512 SEHGGVVNLN
-522 GGVLNVGRIHSARG
+522 GGVLNVGKIHSARG

-550 GNESDCFDASE
+550 GNYSDCFEASE
-561 GLTVNVLARGAV
+561 GLTVNVLAGGAV

-580 EKSKESKI
+580 ESII
-588 ASALAGSGFFRKIG
+588 APALAGSGFLKKTG
-602 SGTGKLT
+602 SGTGELR
-609 GSVDLRRGFVVEQ
+609 GSVDLRRGFIVEE

-628 GTIASTATTPLKE
+628 GTIAETTATTPLKE

-649 LDLNEQTV
+649 LDLNGQTV
-657 HVLAYKVAGVGKE
+657 YVLAYKVAGVGKE

-682 VVDADTTPVS
+682 VIDADTTPVS
-692 AVWTNGAGDGDV
+692 AVWTNGSGDGDV
-704 DNAAN
+704 ANAAN
-709 WETRNEDGVVVYDVL
+709 WEARNKDGVVVYDVL
-724 PTDSTVVTIPYK
+724 PTDSTVVTIPYE

-743 EFDSLETILSVSGE
+743 EFNSAETILSVSGA

-762 FAAAPVVAKSA
+762 FAAAPVIAKSA
-773 VGWYDASDRASLTVA
+773 VGWYDASDSATLTVA

-809 LAEPGKLRQ
+809 LAEPGKSRQ
-818 PSYDPAKWSLNGL
+818 PSYDPEKWSLNGL

-840 GFASKD
+840 GFASKA

-851 SSADKTIMVVSRHQC
+851 SSADKTIMVVSRHQF

-872 DDSGAETGEYYNEM
+872 DSSGAATDEYHNEM

-894 NENNDGF
+894 TDNNNGF

-906 DWGWRMSYWDEGIET
+906 TWGWRLSYWDEGNET
-921 GKFRELDLKKG
+921 DKFRDLGKG
-932 SITARDP
+932 SITASSH

-944 WQMWDMGIGDM
+944 WQIWDMGIEDM

-975 TISAAGERTDN
+975 TISAASERTDN
-986 KIYLGYRKRYST
+986 RIYLGYRKRYST

-1039 PESLRLESGASLNL
+1039 PESLRLESGASLDL

-1071 GAATITDTLVVTVND
+1071 GAATITDALVVTVND

-1113 KLVGTNPVVVAS
+1113 NLVGMNPVVVAS